1 MIFDRALRNRG
12 DMLQKSTG
20 GAVLSLDSAVGWK
33 GFTAED
39 AVALSR
45 DKAMKLSTVSRCVEL
60 RANAIAMLPV
70 YLMEENAKNRLTDHP
85 LGGVLWGPP
94 NEVMTRFDYER
105 LMQYNQDLC
114 GNAYAWINR
123 SSRTGR
129 PVELISLRPDS
140 VTPYVDQAGALWYI
154 YTNPRTGEM
163 TRLAPEDVLHY
174 KAYSTDGITG
184 ISILSRASLSI
195 STGLSAQQY
204 QNDLYANGGRPSGV
218 LKTNTDL
225 SGKTDVEVTNA
236 KGEKELVSRKELIR
250 REWDK
255 VHNGPGK
262 GFRVAVLDLGLDYTP
277 IAMNNSEAQFVESEE
292 YRVADVAR
300 FFGVPLYLLNAG
312 KQAYSSNE
320 QNSIDFV
327 KHTML
332 PIIVQREQEDTWKLL
347 LPRERESGLR
357 IKREPKQLLRG
368 DTAAQ
373 IAWYKGMRDIGAY
386 SVDDVRGYEDLPSVP
401 GGDSRSARLDSVPLD
416 AWRELSRLRALQG
429 RKETSEE

>member
-1 MIFDRALRNRG
+1 MIFDKALRKRSSVPQQG
-12 DMLQKSTG
+12 GM
-20 GAVLSLDSAVGWK
+20 GAVLSLDSPAGWE
-33 GFTAED
+33 GWTSED
-39 AVALSR
+39 VMALSR

-70 YLMEENAKNRLTDHP
+70 YLMEESTKKRPASHP
-85 LGGVLWGPP
+85 LGRLLWGPP
-94 NEVMTRFDYER
+94 NSMMTRFDYER
-105 LMQYNQDLC
+105 LMQCNLDLS
-114 GNAYAWINR
+114 GNAYAWIDR
-123 SSRTGR
+123 DSRTGR
-129 PVELISLRPDS
+129 PVELIPLCPGS
-140 VTPYVDQAGALWYI
+140 VTPYVTPGGMLYYI

-163 TRLAPEDVLHY
+163 TKLAPEDVLHY
-174 KAYSTDGITG
+174 KAYSADGITG
-184 ISILSRASLSI
+184 ISILRRAASAI

-204 QNDLYANGGRPSGV
+204 QSDLYANGGRPSGV
-218 LKTNTDL
+218 LKTATDL
-225 SGKTDVEVTNA
+225 GGDVEVSNA
-236 KGEKELVSRKELIR
+236 AGKKESVSKKEMIR
-250 REWDK
+250 REWEK
-255 VHNGPGK
+255 IHNGPGK

-277 IAMNNSEAQFVESEE
+277 IAMTNADAQFVESEE

-347 LPRERESGLR
+347 LPRERADGLR

-373 IAWYKGMRDIGAY
+373 AAWYKAMLEEGPY
-386 SVDDVRGYEDLPSVP
+386 SVNEVRAYEDLEAVP
-401 GGDSRSARLDSVPLD
+401 GGDSRRASLNYVPLENFQ
-416 AWRELSRLRALQG
+416 ELSRLRALRGQREG
-429 RKETSEE
+429 GEE

>member
-1 MIFDRALRNRG
+1 MIFDRALRKRSAG
-12 DMLQKSTG
+12 PAPALG
-20 GAVLSLDSAVGWK
+20 GVLSLERTDGWT
-33 GFTAED
+33 GWTSED

-60 RANAIAMLPV
+60 RANAIAMLPI
-70 YLMEENAKNRLTDHP
+70 YLMDENTKARPRDHP
-85 LGGVLWGPP
+85 LGSLLWGPP
-94 NEVMTRFDYER
+94 NELMTRFDYEK
-105 LMQYNQDLC
+105 LMQANLDLC

-123 SSRTGR
+123 DSRTGR
-129 PVELISLRPDS
+129 PVELISLLPGC
-140 VTPYVDQAGALWYI
+140 VTPYLDLAGALWYV
-154 YTNPRTGEM
+154 YTNPRTGEI

-174 KAYSTDGITG
+174 KAYTQDGITG
-184 ISILSRASLSI
+184 ISILRRASMAI
-195 STGLSAQQY
+195 STGLAAQQY
-204 QNDLYANGGRPSGV
+204 QADLYANGGRPSGV

-225 SGKTDVEVTNA
+225 GGSVEVKNA
-236 KGEKELVSRKELIR
+236 AGETESITKKELIR
-250 REWDK
+250 REWEK

-262 GFRVAVLDLGLDYTP
+262 GFRAAVLDLGLEYTP
-277 IAMNNSEAQFVESEE
+277 IAMNNAEAQFVESEE

-332 PIIVQREQEDTWKLL
+332 PIIVQREQEDSWKLL
-347 LPRERESGLR
+347 LPRERAQGLR

-373 IAWYKGMRDIGAY
+373 AAWYKSMRECGVY
-386 SVDDVRGYEDLPSVP
+386 SVDDIRALEDLCEVP
-401 GGDSRSARLDSVPLD
+401 GGTGRNASLNYVPLED
-416 AWRELSRLRALQG
+416 WRELSRLRAMQG
-429 RKETSEE
+429 RHEEEKE